1 MHWPLDGVKVL
12 DLGQIYNGSYAGFLL
27 AHAGADVVKV
37 EPLRGDALRARGG
50 GQMPLA
56 FSMLNTNK
64 RGLALDLKHE
74 RGKALLLSL
83 VREADVL
90 LENFAP
96 GALERLGVG
105 AEVLMAEN
113 PRLVYASGTG
123 YGLSGPAKD
132 NLAMDL
138 TVQAISG
145 VMSVNGPADGPPLKT
160 GPAICDFFGGVHLY
174 AGIVTALYEAA
185 KTGVGRQV
193 EVAMQEA
200 VYPVLATNLTSM
212 HKAGGVQPER
222 RGNNHPANGPGPYN
236 VYECVDGH
244 IAIICVR
251 DVHWESF
258 AALMGRPE
266 LIEDPRFCTADE
278 RSGNDA
284 PLNEIVQAWTRAH
297 TKDDAAAKLKAARV
311 PAAPVRDLVEV
322 TRDEHM
328 HARGMLHDV
337 EHPILGP
344 VVLPTSPLRFSDT
357 PPAEVRVE
365 PTLGEHSA
373 QVLAD
378 WLSLSPSDVASLHD
392 DGVVASE

>member
-1 MHWPLDGVKVL
+1 
-12 DLGQIYNGSYAGFLL
+12 
-27 AHAGADVVKV
+27 
-37 EPLRGDALRARGG
+37 
-50 GQMPLA
+50 MPLA

-138 TVQAISG
+138 TVQAIGG

-160 GPAICDFFGGVHLY
+160 GPAVCDFFGGVHLY

-200 VYPVLATNLTSM
+200 IYPVLATNLTSM

-278 RSGNDA
+278 RAENDA

-297 TKDDAAAKLKAARV
+297 AKDDAAAKLKAARV

-344 VVLPTSPLRFSDT
+344 VVLPASPLRFSDT

-392 DGVVASE
+392 DGVVASQ